1 MFHAAGHVNHGD
13 DLQATVYS
21 DLSQGIHMQ
30 NAQAWERKKG
40 QLE

>member
-1 MFHAAGHVNHGD
+1 MFHAASHTNHGD

-30 NAQAWERKKG
+30 NEQAGERKKG